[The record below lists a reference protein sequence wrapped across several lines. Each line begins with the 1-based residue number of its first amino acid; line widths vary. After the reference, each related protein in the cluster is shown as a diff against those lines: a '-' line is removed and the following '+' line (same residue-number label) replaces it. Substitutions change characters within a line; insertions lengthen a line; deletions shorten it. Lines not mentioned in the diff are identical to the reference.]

1 MFESLNQTTD
11 AEKIILRK
19 LRVWIAAL
27 AAVCVVA
34 GIGIGAIL
42 AGRTAVAQNGLQAA
56 SRAPEALSASFVEIA
71 QRVEPAVVNIDT
83 TQVTDASDESEER
96 SGRAQNPLYDMLR
109 RQPPRPTHGV
119 GSGFIIDPKGYIL
132 TNHHV
137 IDGANRITIG
147 LLSGE
152 RFRAKVIGFDK
163 ETDLAVLKIDADHDL
178 PTMKFGDS
186 NHAQVGDW
194 VLAIGSPF
202 GLEQTVTAGII
213 SKKDRDSA
221 QFQTFQRFLQTDAAI
236 NRGNSGGPLVN
247 MHGEAIGVN
256 SQIATLTGDY
266 NGIGFALPS
275 NEAKFVAGQILSQ
288 GKVRRGFLGVTLES
302 VRAEF
307 ARVYRLP
314 EAKGAVIADMQP
326 AENGQSTPAAKAG
339 LQVNDVIVEFN
350 GQPVQDSNDLIAK
363 VAGTN
368 VGQTVTLTLLRD
380 VEGKLDRRTVS
391 ATLVERPDLSA
402 RSGDVSPKTKP
413 EEVKTISARLGL
425 TLGELTQQMIEEK
438 HLNGVKGLFVKEV
451 DPNGLA
457 ADLPESVRV
466 VTGEVITRINRV
478 PVTTLAEFQR
488 VLDSLKPGDPVVL
501 NLSRYERRMERA
513 GIVQRIVQFTYQ

>member
-1 MFESLNQTTD
+1 MFEAFNQTTD
-11 AEKIILRK
+11 AEKLILRK
-19 LRVWIAAL
+19 LRAWIVAL
-27 AAVCVVA
+27 AAVCVLA

-42 AGRTAVAQNGLQAA
+42 AGRPAVAEEGSQLGA
-56 SRAPEALSASFVEIA
+56 RAPEVLSATFAEIA
-71 QRVEPAVVNIDT
+71 RRVEPAVVNIDT
-83 TQVTDASDESEER
+83 TQVAEVSENDNEDR
-96 SGRAQNPLYDMLR
+96 TSRAQNPLYDMLR
-109 RQPPRPTHGV
+109 RPQARPTHGV

-137 IDGANRITIG
+137 IEGANRITIG
-147 LLSGE
+147 MLSGE
-152 RFRAKVIGFDK
+152 RYRAKVIGVDK
-163 ETDLAVLKIDADHDL
+163 ETDLAVLKIDAPHDL

-186 NHAQVGDW
+186 NAAQVGDW

-275 NEAKFVAGQILSQ
+275 NEARFVTEQILTQ
-288 GKVRRGFLGVTLES
+288 GRVRRGFLGVMLES

-307 ARVYRLP
+307 ARVYHLP
-314 EAKGAVIADMQP
+314 DARGAVIADMQP
-326 AENGQSTPAAKAG
+326 TQPNEMTPALKAG

-363 VAGTN
+363 VAGTS
-368 VGQTVTLTLLRD
+368 VGQTVTLTILRD
-380 VEGKLDRRTVS
+380 IEGKLDRRTVS
-391 ATLVERPDLSA
+391 ATLIERPNFNDRGSDA
-402 RSGDVSPKTKP
+402 PAKEKPDETKTN
-413 EEVKTISARLGL
+413 TARLGL
-425 TLGELTQQMIEEK
+425 TLSELTAPMIEDK
-438 HLNGVKGLFVKEV
+438 HLNGVKGLYVKEV

-457 ADLPESVRV
+457 ADLPESTRV
-466 VTGEVITRINRV
+466 TPGEVITRINRV

-501 NLSRYERRMERA
+501 NLSRYERQRA
-513 GIVQRIVQFTYQ
+513 GIVSRIVQFTYQ